1 MRWQQQQQVLAATRR
16 RRPGR
21 GRGHGHGHG
30 HGPGHGHAPPSPR
43 GAGVELRAVCR
54 SSGVIALP
62 AVTTGVQRGL
72 CGRRSVPEPSLPL
85 ANIAVYL
92 RLLALSSG
100 PDRRVHIPQQPGDK
114 ARLRT

>member
-1 MRWQQQQQVLAATRR
+1 M
-16 RRPGR
+16 
-21 GRGHGHGHG
+21 
-30 HGPGHGHAPPSPR
+30 
-43 GAGVELRAVCR
+43 ELRAVCR

-114 ARLRT
+114 ARLLRGVGGSSAGTQMDQSSSVQTYRMDR